1 MRGNQETKA
10 TIVVEVLS
18 NGVGAY
24 IARKPTQDL
33 RDESVEKISI
43 SKSIEHDFLPDLIR
57 RNHLLI
63 YAVGF

>member
-18 NGVGAY
+18 NWVGAY

-33 RDESVEKISI
+33 RDESVEKIST
-43 SKSIEHDFLPDLIR
+43 SKSIVDDSLPDLIR

>member
-1 MRGNQETKA
+1 MGTKKTKA
-10 TIVVEVLS
+10 TNVVEVIS
-18 NGVGAY
+18 NGMGAY
-24 IARKPTQDL
+24 MARKPTQDL

-43 SKSIEHDFLPDLIR
+43 SKSIVQDSLPDLIR

>member
-18 NGVGAY
+18 NWVGAY

-33 RDESVEKISI
+33 RDERGK
-43 SKSIEHDFLPDLIR
+43 DFYIKVNCTRFSPR
-57 RNHLLI
+57 S
-63 YAVGF
+63 Y

>member
-1 MRGNQETKA
+1 MNGNQKTKA
-10 TIVVEVLS
+10 TNVVEVIS

-24 IARKPTQDL
+24 MARKPTQDL
-33 RDESVEKISI
+33 RDESVEKMSI
-43 SKSIEHDFLPDLIR
+43 SKSIVQDSLPDLIR